1 MVASSWEYD
10 PCSRASLF
18 SVLWLS
24 CNLKFVVTEMLSE
37 HCWNFLWSVQALIR
51 GLRPPQTPYN
61 VHCWCRLVIIL
72 LEVQLR
78 WHFSVSHLSTYK
90 AVAPWTFRS
99 GLSHDFTW
107 FPVPRPQMSFWLNHM
122 VFHWLLKSL
131 AHITEIHTATWE
143 RSEMERERGRARKE

>member
-1 MVASSWEYD
+1 MHQKSIYRPLLKSVFLSVPLLVASSWEYD

-61 VHCWCRLVIIL
+61 VHA
-72 LEVQLR
+72 
-78 WHFSVSHLSTYK
+78 SV
-90 AVAPWTFRS
+90 
-99 GLSHDFTW
+99 G
-107 FPVPRPQMSFWLNHM
+107 
-122 VFHWLLKSL
+122 
-131 AHITEIHTATWE
+131 
-143 RSEMERERGRARKE
+143 